1 MAKVKLR
8 KGIRSYTTRF
18 DGVLINAS
26 QDNNTIDV
34 ESSAAEYL
42 VSTGYFEEIPESA
55 NVDDDVDIDFD
66 APNDNDNS
74 ENGEGK
80 NHAGAP
86 KTVELD
92 KMKNEEL
99 IAYAEKI
106 GVTVDGSAT
115 KAEIKQAILDAING
129 GTSEIFTE

>member
-8 KGIRSYTTRF
+8 KGIRSYTTRY

-66 APNDNDNS
+66 APDDNDNS

-92 KMKNEEL
+92 KMKKEEL
-99 IAYAEKI
+99 IAYAEENEI
-106 GVTVDGSAT
+106 NIDGLGT
-115 KAEIKQAILDAING
+115 KAEIKEAILNALNG
-129 GTSEIFTE
+129 GVPDIFTE